1 MSSLIHELDL
11 DGLML
16 MHVAGELPA
25 EDAAEVAQLLSTDA
39 GLRERLAAVGRDV
52 AAGEA
57 ALAAADHVDPPA
69 ASPSASSVALRK
81 VDRAVRQWHVDRA
94 VGRQSTAPAG
104 ERQPRFPA
112 WAYPAAAAA
121 AVVVGT
127 LSWWGFKADGP
138 PSGGGSLATTTTTTT
153 TTAEPPPDD
162 ADLARVPMLADATGG
177 GSVGIGAP
185 DLTDG
190 ERQARS
196 LSGGDDDHA
205 ALPAIVR
212 DGEAD

>member
-1 MSSLIHELDL
+1 MPSLIHELDL
-11 DGLML
+11 DALLLMYL
-16 MHVAGELPA
+16 AGELPA

-39 GLRERLAAVGRDV
+39 GARERLAAVSRDA

-94 VGRQSTAPAG
+94 VTRRPTRPPG
-104 ERQPRFPA
+104 ERQPRFPT

-121 AVVVGT
+121 AVVFGT
-127 LSWWGFKADGP
+127 LSWWGFKPDAPPPGDGP
-138 PSGGGSLATTTTTTT
+138 GQVADAL
-153 TTAEPPPDD
+153 PDA
-162 ADLARVPMLADATGG
+162 ADLNRMPMLADANGG
-177 GSVGIGAP
+177 GSTGVGAP
-185 DLTDG
+185 GLTDC

-196 LSGGDDDHA
+196 LAGGDGDDQA
-205 ALPAIVR
+205 ALPTIVR
-212 DGEAD
+212 DGETD